1 MSTATRIQN
10 EVTTLPSDLQNKVL
24 AYVEWLKY
32 RDLVQKA
39 AQMATKLDGIQTFTE
54 EDSYLLFEQSTKSE
68 SQEELVEKAEIVE
81 RVGAALNRMRLG
93 VEGVSNQNMKTQ
105 AKQWRKQ

>member
-39 AQMATKLDGIQTFTE
+39 AEMATELGGIQTFTE
-54 EDSYLLFEQSTKSE
+54 EDSYRLFEQSTRGE
-68 SQEELVEKAEIVE
+68 TQEELTEKAAVVE
-81 RVGAALNRMRLG
+81 RVNAALNRMRLG
-93 VEGVSNQNMKTQ
+93 DGGISNEKMKNRIRQ
-105 AKQWRKQ
+105 